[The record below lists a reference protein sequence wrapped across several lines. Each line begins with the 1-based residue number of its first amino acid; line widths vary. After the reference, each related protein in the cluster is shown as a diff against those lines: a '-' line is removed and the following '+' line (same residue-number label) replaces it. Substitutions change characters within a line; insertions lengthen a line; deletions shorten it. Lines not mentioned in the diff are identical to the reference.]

1 MKARKNLRNPHSPTE
16 EISIHHFNEVC
27 MSAIFR
33 SGLFIFLFSFALGC
47 SGPDQTSSEQT
58 TPPSPPQIAQ
68 EAPPVPQVQTP
79 PDTVDATVRRPAEP
93 IATPPPPEVPQ
104 TLPRPPVV
112 PRFGVQIGAYTQPDV
127 AQRIATLAK
136 SRFPVKL
143 QQILDRNSEMTK
155 IYLGEFSSKDDARK
169 FRDTIVRQFPGEY
182 DDAWVSEIP
191 QQ

>member
-1 MKARKNLRNPHSPTE
+1 
-16 EISIHHFNEVC
+16 
-27 MSAIFR
+27 
-33 SGLFIFLFSFALGC
+33 
-47 SGPDQTSSEQT
+47 
-58 TPPSPPQIAQ
+58 
-68 EAPPVPQVQTP
+68 VPQVQTP